1 MNIQFSFLENVLM
14 ILVLFLI
21 TDAIREIFS
30 GELEIIDFS
39 YLQSP

>member
-30 GELEIIDFS
+30 RELEIIDFS